1 MEHWL
6 NVVALHTK
14 SLVKN
19 HMFLN
24 EAWRSL
30 KLIKHQ
36 NFHLVNFYNI
46 LYHTFRYTS
55 KIHYLQLGSA
65 TKTSRAGLKLTCNN
79 ISLIVGHKNRQISKL
94 EKSHKNQLYKVDLQK
109 WKFPIKLKIQLY
121 SQLLQKKIM
130 IREEYIE

>member
-55 KIHYLQLGSA
+55 KSIMYNWEVQ
-65 TKTSRAGLKLTCNN
+65 
-79 ISLIVGHKNRQISKL
+79 
-94 EKSHKNQLYKVDLQK
+94 QK
-109 WKFPIKLKIQLY
+109 PVE
-121 SQLLQKKIM
+121 
-130 IREEYIE
+130 RV